1 MAARH
6 PRKKDLRCCGA
17 PATASGT
24 KQKKNAEIEEYGT
37 RFVCPHAS
45 GGSRANR
52 VSVRRHF
59 CFLLPIGKT
68 AGGTAA
74 PRLLSAVRLP
84 SFGER

>member
-24 KQKKNAEIEEYGT
+24 KQKNAEIEEYGT

-68 AGGTAA
+68 CWSSSGTA
-74 PRLLSAVRLP
+74 P
-84 SFGER
+84 SFCGPPT